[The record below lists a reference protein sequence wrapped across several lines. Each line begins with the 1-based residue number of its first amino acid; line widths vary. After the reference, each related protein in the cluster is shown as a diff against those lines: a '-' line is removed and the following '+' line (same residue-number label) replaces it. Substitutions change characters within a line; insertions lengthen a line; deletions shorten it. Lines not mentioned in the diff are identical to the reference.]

1 MKKTVPATLFFF
13 WMLTAFAQ
21 PVAFTNISIEQ
32 GLSQSVVNCVFQ
44 DSRGFL
50 WFGTQNGLNKYN
62 GYNFEVYTYN
72 PTDTNS
78 LSNNWVYSIDEDRQG
93 NLWIGTKGGLNQFDP
108 GKRRFRKIR
117 FSSGSDTVVASY
129 VYDAIVDSKGSVV
142 INTPPLL
149 TIYNPVTGKS
159 RQYRSPLPRD
169 VAVND
174 NRIPL
179 LEDSRG
185 VIWAGSTTGLA
196 CLNPASGTFSTY
208 THHPGDEGSI
218 SDNNITA
225 LHEDRSGAIW
235 VGTSNGLNRFDP
247 DKKRFTTFF
256 HIPGA
261 GSLSGN
267 FIRAI
272 TCDARGS
279 LFVGTEGNGITRM
292 DLTRDGR
299 YRFSTYSSEEN
310 GLSINIVL
318 DLLIDRSE
326 NLWAGTLQGIGK
338 TDLKRPK
345 FRLYRNDNTPGSV
358 DLLGNVIASIYKD
371 EDGIL
376 WVGNWGQG
384 LNRYDRKSGR
394 VDHFST
400 RQSGNK
406 RLTNDFVHVIFAD
419 ADHRLWIGT
428 RDGLFIYDR
437 QGERFIRPAVLL
449 KDPVIPAFPGVRI
462 FMIIQDHYRNY
473 WVGTQNGLYR
483 FSITGAKEERFAE
496 ELTGA
501 HKISSNLIYSMLE
514 DKDGLIWIA
523 TLNGLDCYNPV
534 DGSVRSFH
542 KSGGKTSGLS
552 DNFIISLCEDSKGD
566 IWIGTST
573 YLNRYNKRDG
583 TFTYYAQEQG
593 LPNNRIFEILED
605 DRKNLWVATGHGLS
619 RFDTVSGTFRTYSA
633 EDGLQGPEFNLRACY
648 KAPDGEVFFG
658 GMQGF
663 NSFFPD
669 SLDNNPFLPGVVI
682 TAFYKTTPKGE
693 RVYFQTDSVEMV
705 TLNYDDRSFT
715 IEFAALEFTNPQKNR
730 YAYKIDGI
738 TDDWTEIGNRRFV
751 PFTNLAPGTY
761 TFRVRGA
768 NNDGVWSREEAAI
781 RIVIDPP
788 WWKSWPAYAGYLLLI
803 LIILLIYVRQ
813 REAKLVRAR
822 KILEERVKER
832 TLLIEQQN
840 TEIIRKNEELKSLN
854 QELRHLNATK
864 DKFFSII
871 AHDLRNPFNTI
882 IGLTDIFLANLDKYD
897 PAKVKRSLNDIRETS
912 GHAFDLLQNLL
923 IWARSRTGSIEFN
936 PAPFDLRERI
946 EASIELIGTQ
956 AAKKNIMI
964 FSEVDEPINIM
975 GDANMVDTIFRN
987 LITNA
992 LKFTH
997 PEGSVTIKAVITDN
1011 RCEVAVSDNG
1021 IGMSKEIVSKLF
1033 RMDAKVTRK
1042 GTDSEKGSGLGLLLC
1057 EEFVGKHGG
1066 KIRVESM
1073 PGEGSTFFF
1082 TLPLA

>member
-1 MKKTVPATLFFF
+1 MKKIVAATLFFLH
-13 WMLTAFAQ
+13 MLTVVSQ
-21 PVAFTNISIEQ
+21 PLSFTNISIEQ

-72 PTDTNS
+72 PVDTNS

-108 GKRRFRKIR
+108 GKSSFRRIR
-117 FSSGSDTVVASY
+117 FSSGSDTVVAGY

-159 RQYRSPLPRD
+159 RQYRRPLRRD

-185 VIWAGSTTGLA
+185 LIWAGSTTGLA
-196 CLNPASGTFSTY
+196 CWNPASGTFTTY
-208 THHPGDEGSI
+208 THQPNDAGSI

-225 LHEDRSGAIW
+225 LCEDRSGAIW
-235 VGTSNGLNRFDP
+235 VGTSNGLNRFDQ

-256 HIPGA
+256 HIPGT

-292 DLTRDGR
+292 DLTPDGR
-299 YRFSTYSSEEN
+299 FRYTTYSREIN
-310 GLSINIVL
+310 NLSINIVL

-371 EDGIL
+371 EGGIL
-376 WVGNWGQG
+376 WIGNWGQG

-394 VDHFST
+394 VEHFST
-400 RQSGNK
+400 QESGNN

-419 ADHRLWIGT
+419 ADRRLWIGT
-428 RDGLFIYDR
+428 RDGLFIYDQ
-437 QGERFIRPAVLL
+437 QGERFVRPGVVL
-449 KDPVIPAFPGVRI
+449 KDPAIPAFPGVRI
-462 FMIIQDHYRNY
+462 FMIIQDRYRNY

-483 FSITGAKEERFAE
+483 FSLTHSKAERFAE
-496 ELTGA
+496 ELTGN
-501 HKISSNLIYSMLE
+501 HKISSNLIYSLLE

-534 DGSVRSFH
+534 DGSIRSYR
-542 KSGGKTSGLS
+542 KSRGKTSGLS

-583 TFTYYAQEQG
+583 TFTYYSQEQG

-619 RFDTVSGTFRTYSA
+619 RLDTLSGTFRTYST
-633 EDGLQGPEFNLRACY
+633 EEGLQGPEFNLRACY
-648 KAPDGEVFFG
+648 KAPDGELFFG

-663 NSFFPD
+663 NSFFSD
-669 SLDNNPFLPGVVI
+669 SLDNNPYLPRVFI
-682 TAFYKTTPKGE
+682 TSFYKTTPKGE
-693 RVYFQTDSVEMV
+693 RVYFRTDSVEV
-705 TLNYDDRSFT
+705 VNLNYDDRSFT

-738 TDDWTEIGNRRFV
+738 SDQWTEIGNRRFV

-761 TFRVRGA
+761 TFRVKGT

-840 TEIIRKNEELKSLN
+840 SEIIRKNEELKSLN

-882 IGLTDIFLANLDKYD
+882 IGLTDIFLANLEKYD
-897 PAKVKRSLNDIRETS
+897 PAKIRRSLNDIRETS

-923 IWARSRTGSIEFN
+923 IWARTRTGSLEYN
-936 PAPFDLRERI
+936 PASFDLRERI
-946 EASIELIGTQ
+946 DVTIELIGAQ

-964 FSEVDEPINIM
+964 ISEVEEPIMIL
-975 GDANMVDTIFRN
+975 GDANMVDTILRN

-997 PEGSVTIKAVITDN
+997 PEGTVTIRAGITGN
-1011 RCEVAVSDNG
+1011 RCEVAISDNG

-1057 EEFVGKHGG
+1057 EEFVVRHGG
-1066 KIRVESM
+1066 SFRVESE
-1073 PGEGSTFFF
+1073 PGKGSTFFF

>member
-93 NLWIGTKGGLNQFDP
+93 DLWIGTKGGLNQFDP

-185 VIWAGSTTGLA
+185 LIWAGSTTGLA

-394 VDHFST
+394 VYHFST

-419 ADHRLWIGT
+419 ADRRLWIGT

-501 HKISSNLIYSMLE
+501 HKISSNLIYSLLE
-514 DKDGLIWIA
+514 DRDGLIWIA
-523 TLNGLDCYNPV
+523 TLNGLDCYDPA
-534 DGSVRSFH
+534 SKTIQSFR
-542 KSGGKTSGLS
+542 KSQGKTSGLS

-768 NNDGVWSREEAAI
+768 NNDGVWSKEEAAI

-882 IGLTDIFLANLDKYD
+882 IGLTDIFLENLEKYD

-997 PEGSVTIKAVITDN
+997 PEGSVTIKAVITGN

-1066 KIRVESM
+1066 KFRVESM